1 MIMLSDLLLE
11 SDRLKRRAYRD
22 DKPVDARRLAIL
34 SGAEIIPVETAI
46 RHLENGEGIAAYAAE
61 IGGAGHPGVILVDTG
76 TAARDA
82 MILIDADPDS
92 VEGRALIA
100 LALAHSA
107 MEPARGH
114 TIEGVRMVV
123 LTLPDGCERDEQGQ
137 ITYDVGRVIR
147 HDKGSDINFRPIA
160 EAAIMRLAMS
170 MLISESDVQ
179 TTAEW
184 TGTGTEDGRVERL
197 SAMLARRSGIPG
209 DWTETAVRRHM
220 GRALKPNGADRRS
233 VA

>member
-11 SDRLKRRAYRD
+11 SDRLKRRAYQD
-22 DKPVDARRLAIL
+22 DKPVDARRLAL
-34 SGAEIIPVETAI
+34 LCGAEIITEDIASK
-46 RHLENGEGIAAYAAE
+46 HLDNGRGIAAYATTMRK
-61 IGGAGHPGVILVDTG
+61 AGHPGIMLIDTG

-82 MILIDADPDS
+82 MILINTDLES

-107 MEPARGH
+107 LEPARNH
-114 TIEGVRMVV
+114 AIEGIRMVV
-123 LTLPDGCERDEQGQ
+123 LTLPNGRARDEQGQ
-137 ITYDVGRVIR
+137 MTYDVGQVIR
-147 HDKGSDINFRPIA
+147 HDKGSDINFRPVA
-160 EAAIMRLAMS
+160 EAGVTRLAMS

-184 TGTGTEDGRVERL
+184 TGTGSEEGRIERL
-197 SAMLARRSGIPG
+197 SAMLARRAGIPG
-209 DWTETAVRRHM
+209 DWTEAAVRRHM
-220 GRALKPNGADRRS
+220 GRALRPNEPDRRS